1 MLFSIQYICFQKTSV
16 SNMGRQTCFF
26 PWATSNLGTPLS
38 AVHILYILLIVDVM
52 IAVAHANITDTG
64 FFKMF

>member
-1 MLFSIQYICFQKTSV
+1 
-16 SNMGRQTCFF
+16 MGRQTCFF

-52 IAVAHANITDTG
+52 IAVAHANIIDTG